1 MDLVSPRGTGA
12 PSTVAG
18 VGHALKRI
26 LLVKTS
32 SLGDVV
38 HNFPV
43 ASDIRRQFPDA
54 VIDWVVEEAF
64 VTLVRMHPA
73 IRRVLPV
80 ALRRWRKAP
89 LLRSTWSNFS
99 RSRSEIAMESYDA
112 IIDTQGLIKS
122 ALISCMAN
130 GPRHG
135 YDYSSAREPFASRFY
150 QVRHRVANSGHA
162 VDRNRELAALSLGY
176 RADPT
181 LDFGLHAAATVGN
194 ESNKSTIVLLH
205 STSRVD
211 KLWSESRWIDL
222 GRRLEQAGLSCILP
236 WGSEGERDRSRR
248 IAAGLGRAEVPDRL
262 SIPELASLLARAKAV
277 VGVDTGLVHL
287 SAALGTAVVALF
299 MGTDPLLTGV
309 CSSGNAVNL
318 GGIGREPG
326 VDDVLDALKI
336 S

>member
-1 MDLVSPRGTGA
+1 M
-12 PSTVAG
+12 
-18 VGHALKRI
+18 KRI

-80 ALRRWRKAP
+80 AMRRWRKAP
-89 LLRSTWSNFS
+89 LSPCTWRDFS
-99 RSRSEIAMESYDA
+99 RSRSGMAMESYDA

-122 ALISCMAN
+122 ALIACMAT

-135 YDYSSAREPFASRFY
+135 YDSSSAREPFASRFY
-150 QVRHRVANSGHA
+150 QVGHKVANDRHA
-162 VDRNRELAALSLGY
+162 IQRNRELAGLSLGY
-176 RADPT
+176 QVDHP
-181 LDFGLHAAATVGN
+181 LDFGLRPLATGGDAPRG
-194 ESNKSTIVLLH
+194 STVVLLH

-211 KLWSESRWIDL
+211 KLWSESHWIVL

-236 WGSEGERDRSRR
+236 WGSAGELDRSRR
-248 IAAGLGRAEVPDRL
+248 IAAGLDRAQVPDRL
-262 SIPELASLLARAKAV
+262 SIPELASVLARARAV

-299 MGTDPLLTGV
+299 LGSDPLLTGV
-309 CSSGNAVNL
+309 CSSGNAINL
-318 GGIGREPG
+318 GGVGRKPG
-326 VDDVLDALKI
+326 VDEVLEALKI
-336 S
+336 G